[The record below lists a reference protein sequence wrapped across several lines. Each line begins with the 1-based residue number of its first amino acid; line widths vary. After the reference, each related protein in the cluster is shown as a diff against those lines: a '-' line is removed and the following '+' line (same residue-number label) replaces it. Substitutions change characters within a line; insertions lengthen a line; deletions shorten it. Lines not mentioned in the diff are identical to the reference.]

1 MILLSRLLLIFLVS
15 GLAYFSYVRQRKEG
29 AHDSERNAFFS
40 DGLEEINE
48 EVERQDGMKVEK
60 WDNVKGCVNV

>member
-1 MILLSRLLLIFLVS
+1 METKSIILSHNLALSIKIPVNTTWYKFI
-15 GLAYFSYVRQRKEG
+15 
-29 AHDSERNAFFS
+29 ERNAFFS

-48 EVERQDGMKVEK
+48 EVERQDGVKVEK

>member
-1 MILLSRLLLIFLVS
+1 VNTTRYKFI
-15 GLAYFSYVRQRKEG
+15 
-29 AHDSERNAFFS
+29 ERNAFFS

-48 EVERQDGMKVEK
+48 EVERQDGVKVEK